1 MKFNNKF
8 KVIIFFVIVLTSTYI
23 GYLLG
28 TTFCLVSEDS
38 SCTIDL
44 IYYIAVSN
52 IIGVVGIYTLVNLAE
67 KSITEWNYSTEEE

>member
-8 KVIIFFVIVLTSTYI
+8 KVIIFFIIILTSTYI

-28 TTFCLVSEDS
+28 TTFCLVNEDV
-38 SCTIDL
+38 SCSNDL
-44 IYYIAVSN
+44 MFYITLAN
-52 IIGVVGIYTLVNLAE
+52 IIGVMGIYTLVNLAE